1 MGPPIL
7 LSGVSTPEEPP
18 GGRAALVEALEVRRN
33 LKRGVVV
40 GVVFTAVVFL
50 FFVVLPSATIE
61 SPVYYVALAVVL
73 ALSTSGLAAAAFVGR
88 RAYRLS
94 KEL

>member
-1 MGPPIL
+1 M
-7 LSGVSTPEEPP
+7 SSTDDQP
-18 GGRAALVEALEVRRN
+18 GGRAAN

-40 GVVFTAVVFL
+40 GVAFTTAIFL
-50 FFVVLPSATIE
+50 FFVVLAPNTVR
-61 SPVYYVALAVVL
+61 SPLYYVALAFVL
-73 ALSTSGLAAAAFVGR
+73 AMGASALVATVLVMY